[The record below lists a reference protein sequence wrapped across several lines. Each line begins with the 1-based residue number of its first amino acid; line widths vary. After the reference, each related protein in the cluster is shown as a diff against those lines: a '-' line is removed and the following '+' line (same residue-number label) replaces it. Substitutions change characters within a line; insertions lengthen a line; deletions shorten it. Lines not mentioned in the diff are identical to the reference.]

1 MSLAE
6 KFSERKMI
14 FKSPIGH
21 LHNLLFILK
30 NKYSIKDISTEYIET
45 NSDSTVKIISM
56 LRYLIELI
64 YCIILNKFLR

>member
-1 MSLAE
+1 
-6 KFSERKMI
+6 
-14 FKSPIGH
+14 

-45 NSDSTVKIISM
+45 NLDSTVKIISM